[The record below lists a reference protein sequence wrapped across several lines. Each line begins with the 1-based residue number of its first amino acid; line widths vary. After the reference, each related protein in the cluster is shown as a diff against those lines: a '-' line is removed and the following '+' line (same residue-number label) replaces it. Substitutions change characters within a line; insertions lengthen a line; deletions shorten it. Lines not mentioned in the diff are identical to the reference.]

1 MKNIV
6 LGITLSRVLLGPII
20 FIFVLF
26 FEMYL
31 TGLLLFFL
39 AAITDYLDGKLAR
52 TYAVTSALGA
62 VLDPIADKLLL
73 IFALLTLVLV
83 TSDPVVGLLSSFMLA
98 REVWI
103 AGLREFASMEGKSNA
118 TKVTLLAK
126 SKTFTQFVAIAMF
139 YFGFYTDQA
148 LIIFLAKFVLLVGL
162 LLGLQTAITYT
173 QNVFKQG

>member
-73 IFALLTLVLV
+73 IFALLTIVLV
-83 TSDPVVGLLSSFMLA
+83 TGDPIAGLLASFMLA

-126 SKTFTQFVAIAMF
+126 SKTFTQFVAIVMF
-139 YFGFYTDQA
+139 YFGFYADQA
-148 LIIFLAKFVLLVGL
+148 LIIFLAKFVLLVAL
-162 LLGLQTAITYT
+162 LLGLQSALTYT
-173 QNVFKQG
+173 QNVFKQS

>member
-6 LGITLSRVLLGPII
+6 FGITLSRVLLGPII
-20 FIFVLF
+20 FISVVF

-52 TYAVTSALGA
+52 IFAVTSALGA

-73 IFALLTLVLV
+73 IFALLTIVLV
-83 TSDPVVGLLSSFMLA
+83 TIDPAVGLLSSFMLA
-98 REVWI
+98 REIWI

-118 TKVTLLAK
+118 TKVTFLAK

-148 LIIFLAKFVLLVGL
+148 LIIFLAKFFLLVAL

>member
-1 MKNIV
+1 MKSVV
-6 LGITLSRVLLGPII
+6 LGITLSRVILGPII

-52 TYAVTSALGA
+52 TFSVTSALGA

-73 IFALLTLVLV
+73 IFALLTIVLV
-83 TSDPVVGLLSSFMLA
+83 TIDPVVGLLSSCMLA
-98 REVWI
+98 REIWI

-118 TKVTLLAK
+118 TKVTFLAK

-148 LIIFLAKFVLLVGL
+148 LIIFLAKFVLLVAL
-162 LLGLQTAITYT
+162 LLGLQTATTYT